1 MTRKKTKIKAK
12 DKNESEK
19 KVMRQDTKYDD
30 KVTTRDEDQS
40 NTVTRH
46 RV

>member
-12 DKNESEK
+12 DKNEGEN

-30 KVTTRDEDQS
+30 KVMTCDRESDDKVQKKL
-40 NTVTRH
+40 
-46 RV
+46 